1 MVERGVIMTTKA
13 IDTESLSGPQK
24 AAIFLLRMGEDYT
37 SEIFKLMSEQEIR
50 KAADA
55 MTAMGDIPP
64 EAVTSVLDE
73 FVQNLGG
80 EGQLMVQSDD
90 FFKKAVNKALGDDKA
105 NSLIQEIENSKR
117 EQPFSWSRQVDLGTL
132 SNHIHAEH
140 PQTIAMIL
148 AYLPPEVGSEILS
161 SMPEEMKGDVAMR
174 IARLGQVPDEIIRE
188 VDEALRNELSGIGQS
203 GSEAG
208 GIDTLVSIL
217 GAVDKATEDTIMEAI
232 EEESA
237 EMANDIR
244 QQMFVFEDLISVDDR
259 GMREILKKVESAQL
273 VLAMKTATDDM
284 KQKITGN
291 LSSRAAEMLL
301 EDLEVM
307 GPVKLSEV
315 EEAQQAIIRAAK
327 ELEAEGTIA
336 LGGKGKEDI
345 LV

>member
-1 MVERGVIMTTKA
+1 MTA
-13 IDTESLSGPQK
+13 NALDMENLRGPQK
-24 AAIFLLRMGEDYT
+24 AAIFLLRMGENYT
-37 SEIFKLMSEQEIR
+37 SEIFKQMSEQEIK

-55 MTAMGDIPP
+55 MTGIGDIPP
-64 EAVTSVLDE
+64 EVVTSVLDE

-80 EGQLMVQSDD
+80 EGQLIVQSDD
-90 FFKKAVNKALGDDKA
+90 FFKKAVSKALGDDKA
-105 NSLIQEIENSKR
+105 HSLIEEIENSKR
-117 EQPFSWSRQVDLGTL
+117 EQPFSWSRKVDVATL
-132 SNHIHAEH
+132 TNHINAEH

-148 AYLPPEVGSEILS
+148 AYLPPEIGSEILS
-161 SMPEEMKGDVAMR
+161 GMQEEMKGEVAMR
-174 IARLGQVPDEIIRE
+174 IARLGQVPEEIIRE
-188 VDEALRNELSGIGQS
+188 VDEALRNELSGLGQS
-203 GSEAG
+203 GPEAG

-217 GAVDKATEDTIMEAI
+217 GSVDKATEDTIMEAI

-244 QQMFVFEDLISVDDR
+244 QQMFVFEDLVSVDDR
-259 GMREILKKVESAQL
+259 GMREILKKVESSQL
-273 VLAMKTATDDM
+273 VLAMKTATEEM

-307 GPVKLSEV
+307 GPVRLSEV

-327 ELEAEGTIA
+327 ELEVEGIIA
-336 LGGKGKEDI
+336 LGGKGKEDV

>member
-1 MVERGVIMTTKA
+1 MTAKT
-13 IDTESLSGPQK
+13 IDAENLTGPQK

-37 SEIFKLMSEQEIR
+37 SEIFKQMSEQEIR

-55 MTAMGDIPP
+55 MTDIGDVPS
-64 EAVTSVLDE
+64 EVVSSVLEE
-73 FVQNLGG
+73 FVVNLGG
-80 EGQLMVQSDD
+80 EGQLLVQGDA
-90 FFKKAVNKALGDDKA
+90 FFKNAVNKALGDDKA
-105 NSLIQEIENSKR
+105 NSLIEQIENSKR
-117 EQPFSWSRQVDLGTL
+117 EQPFSWSRNVDVATL
-132 SNHIHAEH
+132 TSHINAEH

-148 AYLPPEVGSEILS
+148 AYLPPEIASGILVGL
-161 SMPEEMKGDVAMR
+161 PEDLKGDVGMR

-188 VDEALRNELSGIGQS
+188 VDDALRKELSGLGQS

-208 GIDTLVSIL
+208 GVSSLVSIL
-217 GAVDKATEDTIMEAI
+217 GAVDKNTEDTIMEAI

-244 QQMFVFEDLISVDDR
+244 QQMFVFEDLVSVDDR

-273 VLAMKTATDDM
+273 VLAMKTATEEM

-307 GPVKLSEV
+307 GPARLSEV
-315 EEAQQAIIRAAK
+315 EEAQQVIIQAAK
-327 ELEAEGTIA
+327 ELEADGTIA